1 MITNKQLYDGLTR
14 AKMVYGQSE
23 LHVQLI
29 AKQMGILAS
38 EIIEYI
44 LANPTLVNSRFI
56 GAGQGSPNP
65 AMGEEYSGTYLS
77 NVILLPYLETESK
90 IVEGANGGTIVVTL
104 TGGTFETAAGTASNW
119 TVDVGLT
126 GLTFASVAKN
136 SASQCTLTF
145 TGTAALGTI
154 SIMAENA
161 AISASVDS
169 DTLSFDITSAS
180 LNYATVTDLVTR
192 LSILETVVGA
202 EGGANDLF
210 DRIIALETASSSLVS
225 IKPSVGEVTEAAAET
240 GSIELDSGIR
250 LDFTNKVKGDNGLTI
265 NLIDPEEDTAD
276 EVVEVGDNEINVTLA
291 YDTGA
296 ITSTAAQVKDAIE
309 TTPAAHAMVAVKI
322 AGLDSTLAIADSV
335 VLSGGADGTAAEAG
349 KILIGAASIAVAET
363 ECTAQDTDGW
373 KIIEYTTP

>member
-29 AKQMGILAS
+29 AKQMGVLAS

-56 GAGQGSPNP
+56 GEGQGSPNP
-65 AMGEEYSGTYLS
+65 AMGKEYAGTYIS
-77 NVILLPYLETESK
+77 SVTLLPYMETESK
-90 IVEGANGGTIVVTL
+90 IVQGASGGTIVVTI
-104 TGGTFETAAGTASNW
+104 TGATFETAAGTGTNW
-119 TVDVGLT
+119 TIDTGLT
-126 GLTFASVAKN
+126 GLSFDSVVKD

-154 SIMAENA
+154 SIIAENA
-161 AISASVDS
+161 AITASVDS
-169 DTLSFDITSAS
+169 AKLSFDITSAS
-180 LNYATVTDLVTR
+180 LDYATVTDLVSR

-210 DRIIALETASSSLVS
+210 DRIIALETASSGLVD
-225 IKPSVGEVTEAAAET
+225 IKPSAGEVTEAVAET
-240 GSIELDSGIR
+240 GSIELDTGIS

-276 EVVEVGDNEINVTLA
+276 EVVEVGENEINVTLA

-296 ITSTAAQVKDAIE
+296 ITSTAAQVKAAIE
-309 TTPAAHAMVAVKI
+309 ATPAAHAMVAVAI
-322 AGLDSTLAIADSV
+322 TGLDSTSAIAGSV
-335 VLSGGADGTAAEAG
+335 VLSSGVDGTAGAVG
-349 KILIGAASIAVAET
+349 KILIGASSIAIAVT
-363 ECTAQDTDGW
+363 ECTASNTNGW
-373 KIIEYTTP
+373 KIIEYTS